1 MFIFSLLYFYI
12 FINIIYKFL
21 NKYLRVIIESTRV
34 KKKSGF
40 SLGSV
45 WVQSGSSLG
54 RLFKK
59 VWLIGRFQTSTQTF
73 HYLLAMAQT

>member
-1 MFIFSLLYFYI
+1 MFIFSLMYFYI
-12 FINIIYKFL
+12 FINIIDKFL

-34 KKKSGF
+34 KK

-45 WVQSGSSLG
+45 WVKSGSSLG

-59 VWLIGRFQTSTQTF
+59 VWLVG
-73 HYLLAMAQT
+73 